1 MSRIAYVSGAYVP
14 HRQAAVHIED
24 RGYQFADGVYEVIA
38 VRGGKLLDE
47 EPHLRRLHRSLD
59 ELRIAAPIGDAALR
73 IVLREVVRRNG
84 VADRDRVPAD
94 HPRCRSSRARIPE
107 IGETDARRDRRG
119 RAGGPIPA
127 SGRTGSA

>member
-47 EPHLRRLHRSLD
+47 EPHLQRLHRSLD
-59 ELRIAAPIGDAALR
+59 ELRIPAPMGDAALR
-73 IVLREVVRRNG
+73 IVLREIVRRNSID
-84 VADRDRVPAD
+84 DRDRIPAG
-94 HPRCRSSRARIPE
+94 HPRCRSSRSRVPE
-107 IGETDARRDRRG
+107 IGETNARRDL
-119 RAGGPIPA
+119 A
-127 SGRTGSA
+127 SEPTA

>member
-38 VRGGKLLDE
+38 VRGGKLVDE

-59 ELRIAAPIGDAALR
+59 ELRIPAPIGDAALR
-73 IVLREVVRRNG
+73 N
-84 VADRDRVPAD
+84 
-94 HPRCRSSRARIPE
+94 RSARGGAPQRLSRPGPCIFRSRAASR
-107 IGETDARRDRRG
+107 
-119 RAGGPIPA
+119 PA
-127 SGRTGSA
+127 STPSRNRPDRFSS